1 MVVFLVPN
9 FLATSAAREVVI
21 SGTSFD
27 AITRPSAA
35 PAPRRPD
42 RNARSEGSSVSTL
55 VMLRMPAYVIFQQK
69 WLTT

>member
-1 MVVFLVPN
+1 M
-9 FLATSAAREVVI
+9 I

-55 VMLRMPAYVIFQQK
+55 VMLRMPAYVMFQQK